1 MSLRRPPRVQVALD
15 SHHPVLISYDELYA
29 PETFEP
35 AAWHASR
42 RQAIAMVEGA
52 LAQGGATSVLLV
64 DDNLYYRSMRHTF
77 LKLARKC
84 MIALLLCVAS
94 FAIIFV
100 ECGLSLCLLDQ
111 VGFVCIHLQADLDT
125 ALARNS
131 QRTGTAC
138 VSEATMRAMHARF
151 ESPEVR

>member
-52 LAQGGATSVLLV
+52 LAQAGATSILLI

-94 FAIIFV
+94 FAIIL
-100 ECGLSLCLLDQ
+100 CGMWTKSVSLRSGWLCMHSPAGRPGHRTRAQQPTHRHCLRSRS
-111 VGFVCIHLQADLDT
+111 HY
-125 ALARNS
+125 ARH
-131 QRTGTAC
+131 AC
-138 VSEATMRAMHARF
+138 TI
-151 ESPEVR
+151 